1 MSWCSLNYGCM
12 RDVESAQLPFPAS
25 PFWIVFNYLLSLQS
39 YMYQILKAIRYAH
52 LNCIMHRDLKPQNVL
67 VDMRSGRVKV
77 ADFGL
82 ARSFLPPCKA
92 YTDKVVTLWYRAPEL
107 LLGARTYSALID
119 MWSMGCIMA
128 ELLNSEPLFRAESEI
143 GLLHKVFQALGTP
156 SEDCWTGV
164 AQLQHFRASFP
175 QWKAH
180 PWSQVGG
187 NELICPVAC
196 LFHANLHIQ
205 ICMSKGCGVS
215 QIRFDPPL
223 NP

>member
-1 MSWCSLNYGCM
+1 
-12 RDVESAQLPFPAS
+12 
-25 PFWIVFNYLLSLQS
+25 
-39 YMYQILKAIRYAH
+39 MYQILKAIRYAH

-67 VDMRSGRVKV
+67 VEMRSGRVKV

-156 SEDCWTGV
+156 SEDCWAGV

-175 QWKAH
+175 QWIAR
-180 PWSQVGG
+180 PWQQVGRAEG
-187 NELICPVAC
+187 GREGTKFGRVMRYWCPLVRSRLLVAMLIS
-196 LFHANLHIQ
+196 
-205 ICMSKGCGVS
+205 SKLPWAHLMMASMVGSMVDFCS
-215 QIRFDPPL
+215 
-223 NP
+223 